1 MRKPLKRKYVE
12 DDSIITIT
20 DSEDDSM
27 DEDDETVLLD
37 EKDFIVNRLDS
48 LRLDIRKLMNSG
60 NDFLFN
66 KMSFKNILNRDRK
79 LQSDVFYTKS
89 GYAAKLQLDFKNANS
104 KEDLIYTRKI
114 ESLTVVR
121 FIRELIYRQ
130 LEKSTIEL
138 FYNRH
143 EGDVLE
149 YTAKRIADAMNIVEK
164 RLSVMEKKLVD
175 YWSENAANDSIKIYY
190 NFINDFLILFTTQ
203 YIVQAVHESNS
214 PREMSRINYIVQ
226 QKYMTLD
233 KGERKSKSTIDIL
246 VFLIDFLV
254 IRDFMVLIESKTLL
268 IEIVHCIEALI
279 YNKMSFPF
287 FDMIT
292 RILYGNG
299 NEVKSKNVV
308 VSMLDDKHFLNVNI
322 KDKRANESIE
332 QANTEQIIDKS
343 ILGRVVKYNKF
354 SIIEKALID
363 SRNAVV
369 VKNASTMTDIIDKA
383 DGCCGGDDDDE
394 SIEKFNTFLQEKIR
408 CNVCMGSVKIKEL
421 YILSCTHYY
430 CFDCIPN
437 LTNPTCPEC
446 RTPIKWGSILTFKE
460 RFNIHSYITFDDV
473 RIYISSLANNKNT
486 QPFSTFEDF
495 INKIYNSGVLNASSN
510 EQPVPPPSTSS
521 SSSSSAAARTLP
533 ISNITP
539 RRTAAAQSPTTYYL
553 SRAQRVYNVD
563 EFIANN
569 REQSTNT
576 PTRTPLPPIAAPRR
590 SLERLQRNINSNVR
604 RILYPETNSPA
615 ISSTPAPTPLPPTP
629 SSQTSTNRLERLVES
644 RNAINQQRQ
653 RETEEERINAT
664 HHEQTVQQQQQ
675 RQSSNDIL
683 DPAFFVRTAQRQVD
697 YDATYMLRT
706 HDVGLMLENLFPQTI
721 PSHLPNLYERINS
734 MSGYYDEWFL
744 MRNTCRNQI
753 DEILKRKHRDEDAQR
768 AELDIQLNLLGLPT
782 AETAIRRTDLMV
794 RHRHNLELIEN
805 RFKENYDQIFSNYD
819 RLSLILYHR
828 IESLFY

>member
-1 MRKPLKRKYVE
+1 
-12 DDSIITIT
+12 
-20 DSEDDSM
+20 M

-37 EKDFIVNRLDS
+37 EKDFIVNRIDS
-48 LRLDIRKLMNSG
+48 LRLDIRKLMNSD
-60 NDFLFN
+60 DFLFN
-66 KMSFKNILNRDRK
+66 KMTFKNILNRDRK

-104 KEDLIYTRKI
+104 KEDLLYTRKI

-121 FIRELIYRQ
+121 FTRELIYRQ

-143 EGDVLE
+143 EEEVLE
-149 YTAKRIADAMNIVEK
+149 YTAKRIADATNIVEK
-164 RLSVMEKKLVD
+164 RLSEMEKKLLD
-175 YWSENAANDSIKIYY
+175 YWSENSANDSIKIYY
-190 NFINDFLILFTTQ
+190 NFINDFLICFTTE
-203 YIVQAVHESNS
+203 YIVQAVHASKS
-214 PREMSRINYIVQ
+214 PSQMGLINYIVQ
-226 QKYMTLD
+226 EKYMTLD
-233 KGERKSKSTIDIL
+233 KGERKSKSTINIL

-354 SIIEKALID
+354 SVIEKALID

-369 VKNASTMTDIIDKA
+369 VKNASTMTDIID
-383 DGCCGGDDDDE
+383 GCCGGGGDDDDE

-473 RIYISSLANNKNT
+473 KIYISSLASNKNI

-510 EQPVPPPSTSS
+510 VQPVLPPSTSS
-521 SSSSSAAARTLP
+521 SSSSSAARTLP
-533 ISNITP
+533 ISNVTP
-539 RRTAAAQSPTTYYL
+539 RRTAAAAATQSPTTYYL
-553 SRAQRVYNVD
+553 SRTQRIYNVD
-563 EFIANN
+563 GLIVNN
-569 REQSTNT
+569 GEEQSTNT
-576 PTRTPLPPIAAPRR
+576 PTRVPLPPIAAPRR
-590 SLERLQRNINSNVR
+590 SLERLQRNINNNVR

-615 ISSTPAPTPLPPTP
+615 IPSTSAPTPTPPITITP

-653 RETEEERINAT
+653 REAEEERINAA

-675 RQSSNDIL
+675 QRQPSNDIL
-683 DPAFFVRTAQRQVD
+683 DPAFFVRTAQRQVI
-697 YDATYMLRT
+697 YDATHMLRT

-753 DEILKRKHRDEDAQR
+753 DEILKRKHRDEDVLR

-782 AETAIRRTDLMV
+782 AETAIRRTDLMA

-805 RFKENYDQIFSNYD
+805 RFKENYDQIFGNFD